1 MYTFYP
7 KYWISPQRLSNM
19 SKHDSTFL
27 DVTSTH
33 PRPTPTVP
41 NPTFSAP
48 GHAIIDAPIE
58 DVYDALLDLDS
69 YREWNTFVTN
79 ATVTKPAVG
88 QANTTRMQ
96 TGTHFNLRVKM
107 NEKASLQSSKELCIS
122 AEPVKKSSEADPTPT
137 TTVRWVMD
145 SAGTFP
151 LLSYL
156 LQAEH
161 VNELTDLGDGRTDYT
176 HWESFGGV
184 VSYAVKWFA
193 GDDLARHFRSWPGDL
208 KAYVEKKQ
216 NAVAT

>member
-1 MYTFYP
+1 
-7 KYWISPQRLSNM
+7 M

-41 NPTFSAP
+41 NPTFSVP

-58 DVYDALLDLDS
+58 AVYDALLDLAS
-69 YREWNTFVTN
+69 YREWNTLVTN

-88 QANTTRMQ
+88 QTSTTRMQ
-96 TGTHFNLRVKM
+96 KGTHFDLRVKM
-107 NEKASLQSSKELCIS
+107 NEKASLQSSKELCNL

-137 TTVRWVMD
+137 TTVSWVMD
-145 SAGTFP
+145 SAG
-151 LLSYL
+151 LMSYL

-161 VNELTDLGDGRTDYT
+161 INELTDLGDGRTEYT

-184 VSYAVKWFA
+184 VSYAVKWLA

-216 NAVAT
+216 GAART

>member
-1 MYTFYP
+1 
-7 KYWISPQRLSNM
+7 M

-41 NPTFSAP
+41 NPTFSVP

-58 DVYDALLDLDS
+58 AVYDALLDLTS
-69 YREWNTFVTN
+69 YREWNTLVTN
-79 ATVTKPAVG
+79 ATVTKPAVD
-88 QANTTRMQ
+88 QTSTARMQ
-96 TGTHFNLRVKM
+96 KGTHFDLRVKM
-107 NEKASLQSSKELCIS
+107 NEKASLTSSKELCNL
-122 AEPVKKSSEADPTPT
+122 AEPIKKSSEADPTPT
-137 TTVRWVMD
+137 TTVSWVMD

-161 VNELTDLGDGRTDYT
+161 VNELTDLGDGRTEYT

-216 NAVAT
+216 GAART

>member
-1 MYTFYP
+1 
-7 KYWISPQRLSNM
+7 M

-41 NPTFSAP
+41 NPTFSVP

-58 DVYDALLDLDS
+58 AVYDALLDLAS
-69 YREWNTFVTN
+69 YREWNTLVTN

-88 QANTTRMQ
+88 QTSTTRMQ
-96 TGTHFNLRVKM
+96 KGTHFDLRVKM
-107 NEKASLQSSKELCIS
+107 NEKASLQSSKELCNL
-122 AEPVKKSSEADPTPT
+122 AEPVKKSSEADPIPT
-137 TTVRWVMD
+137 TTVSWVMN
-145 SAGTFP
+145 SAG
-151 LLSYL
+151 LMSYL

-161 VNELTDLGDGRTDYT
+161 INELTDLGDGRTEYT

-216 NAVAT
+216 DAART